1 MDIHIQIRTL
11 LISFVYGLFFSFFL
25 ELNYRFIYSDKKIFK
40 IIISFLI
47 VILNVLL
54 YFIILK
60 KVNNGIFHI
69 YEILSLS
76 LGVII
81 ENWVSGIIA
90 KKVKR
95 WYNFNI
101 GEWLYG

>member
-1 MDIHIQIRTL
+1 MDINIQIKTL
-11 LISFVYGLFFSFFL
+11 LVSFVYGIFFSFFL
-25 ELNYRFIYSDKKIFK
+25 ELNYKFIYSDKKIFK

-76 LGVII
+76 LGFII
-81 ENWVSGIIA
+81 ENWLSGIIA
-90 KKVKR
+90 KKYKR
-95 WYNFNI
+95 
-101 GEWLYG
+101 